1 MHVIYSICQKVAIL
15 DNSHIVEQGSV
26 EKYLNHHKAKLLGD
40 YYALESWRSVIMNI
54 ELLASDLRYIAH
66 EFN

>member
-26 EKYLNHHKAKLLGD
+26 EKVFKSPQSEIARRLLRFRKLEVSNNE
-40 YYALESWRSVIMNI
+40 Y
-54 ELLASDLRYIAH
+54 
-66 EFN
+66 